1 MGKQKLFRVQAMNE
15 NGMMM
20 DVEVMGRKAHGI
32 AMQEALGMCKAQ
44 GKGLVRSQM
53 EHARGWAVYVY
64 DAAKDAQYARQVY
77 KDEAAA
83 HSARFDRW
91 KACGGAGWTY

>member
-15 NGMMM
+15 KGMMM
-20 DVEVMGRKAHGI
+20 DVEVMGRKARDI
-32 AMQEALGMCKAQ
+32 AMQEALGKCQAQ

-64 DAAKDAQYARQVY
+64 DAARDARYARQVY

>member
-20 DVEVMGRKAHGI
+20 DLEVMGRKAHNI
-32 AMQEALGMCKAQ
+32 AMQEAFGMCQAQ

-53 EHARGWAVYVY
+53 EHARGLCPAYSRQEQSPRLLTVGNFERKLQVIT
-64 DAAKDAQYARQVY
+64 AR
-77 KDEAAA
+77 
-83 HSARFDRW
+83 
-91 KACGGAGWTY
+91 